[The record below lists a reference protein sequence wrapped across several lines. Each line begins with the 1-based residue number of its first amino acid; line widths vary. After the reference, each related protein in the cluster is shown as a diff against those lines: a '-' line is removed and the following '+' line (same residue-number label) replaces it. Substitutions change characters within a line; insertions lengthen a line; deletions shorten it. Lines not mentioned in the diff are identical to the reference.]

1 MTEAALH
8 CYSDKKL
15 TFNYPITSNY
25 SYHRKKS
32 KEIQNKS
39 NEMAFVLL
47 PFAFLGLEKSKFAR
61 TFQLKQPAS
70 KSSSIVSVIQEI

>member
-15 TFNYPITSNY
+15 TFSYPITSNY

-39 NEMAFVLL
+39 NEMALVLL
-47 PFAFLGLEKSKFAR
+47 PFALLGLENSCWEAHSHRQSTEKTSKV
-61 TFQLKQPAS
+61 LL
-70 KSSSIVSVIQEI
+70 